1 MKTTFNILSTIFV
14 AQKNDRTLM
23 RFYWLNSLRNANETV
38 RIIVFN
44 CENRE
49 DFKKLLEKDLIILE
63 ELKGQK
69 SASLVNI
76 ENQIRVIETWLQEM
90 STPAFI
96 KEPSDEILKAVSDA
110 VKKQLP
116 KEDVIYLSGLV

>member
-110 VKKQLP
+110 VKKQLT